1 MIDRDI
7 LLSVLDNYMPTN
19 SDDIAMEISADFR
32 RRRVE
37 KNLTPEQVAEKDR
50 ISVSNIVYFE

>member
-1 MIDRDI
+1 MIDTDN